1 MAGNCSNLSDMT
13 GRTVVITGGNSGIGK
28 ATAEALARLGARV
41 VIAALDADR
50 GSAAVTEI
58 RQASGNDNVEYV
70 PLDLSSIT
78 PGVTATTVGL
88 STGKV
93 TVTGAS
99 GGTGTGYS
107 VNRDG
112 FASGAGAI
120 SGSPCLHNDCV
131 LVT

>member
-1 MAGNCSNLSDMT
+1 VAGNRSNLRDMT
-13 GRTVVITGGNSGIGK
+13 GRTVVITDGNSGIGD
-28 ATAEALARLGARV
+28 APAEALARPGARV

-99 GGTGTGYS
+99 GGTGHRLLGEPGRLCEWSRSYF
-107 VNRDG
+107 RLPL
-112 FASGAGAI
+112 
-120 SGSPCLHNDCV
+120 SP
-131 LVT
+131 